1 MQEINSRFAYVEN
14 VVNYCEAAYPTG
26 DKAAVAEQAEGYL
39 TDALQAVRARLCLQR
54 RSAIIAHHPYHH
66 HNLTCTSHAQTQIA
80 GDIEVNAKNL
90 VDVLSLQSEELG
102 VVASRL
108 EHIKFQ
114 LQLVKE
120 THATVELNKMRAPV
134 RSSGV
139 DWTDLSEEEL
149 QEATSGS
156 GAAGKRRAGPRFGD
170 RPVVEMLDKPVVKRQ
185 AWSRMPIAVRFAM

>member
-1 MQEINSRFAYVEN
+1 MLCKRYAQDFAFN
-14 VVNYCEAAYPTG
+14 
-26 DKAAVAEQAEGYL
+26 
-39 TDALQAVRARLCLQR
+39 
-54 RSAIIAHHPYHH
+54 AIIAHHPYHH